1 MFRTSSRYFLSL
13 SFFSLLA
20 PSLLAQRPGS
30 GSNRPSGGVID
41 VQVRYADG
49 RPAPRGIHIRL
60 ESAEG
65 GAEAD
70 LETIDG
76 GKCQFHQPTS
86 GVFMVRISEGDY
98 KEVSAR
104 VELISTPR
112 AFVTLD
118 LIPLKKEPETQVI
131 SVPSAGSNDSVSVKN
146 LAIPEQARQEYDK
159 GEEALKANH
168 PEEGAAHLQKAI
180 KLYDNYPE
188 AYRMLGEAYLQS
200 HDLKNAEAALKKS
213 IELEP
218 KIAATYVDLGA
229 VQNQLKDYP
238 NAETSLKQGLEL
250 SPDAAAAKYELA
262 KTYWALGRWPDA
274 APLAQ
279 DAVTALPTLAAAR
292 VLLGNIM
299 LKQRN
304 AAGALEQYQEY
315 LRLEPNGPMAPSV
328 QDLVNK
334 IQKALQK

>member
-13 SFFSLLA
+13 LLFCLLG
-20 PSLLAQRPGS
+20 PSLLAQRSGMGGTRPPG
-30 GSNRPSGGVID
+30 GIID

-65 GAEAD
+65 GSEAD

-76 GKCQFHQPTS
+76 GKCQFRQSTS
-86 GVFMVRISEGDY
+86 GVFMVRISEGAY

-104 VELISTPR
+104 VELISSPR

-118 LIPLKKEPETQVI
+118 LVPLKKEENSQVI
-131 SVPSAGSNDSVSVKN
+131 SVPPAGSDDSVSVKS
-146 LAIPEQARQEYDK
+146 LAIPEQARQEFDK
-159 GEEALKANH
+159 GEEALKANQ
-168 PEEGAAHLQKAI
+168 PEESAKHFEKAT
-180 KLYDNYPE
+180 KLYGNYPE

-200 HDLKNAEAALKKS
+200 HDLKNAESALKKS
-213 IELEP
+213 VELEP

-229 VQNQLKDYP
+229 VQNQLKNYSG
-238 NAETSLKQGLEL
+238 AETSLKQGLEL

-262 KTYWALGRWPDA
+262 KTYWALGRWQDA
-274 APLAQ
+274 APFAQ
-279 DAVTALPTLAAAR
+279 DAVTALPTLASAR
-292 VLLGNIM
+292 VLLGNIL

-315 LRLEPNGPMAPSV
+315 LRLEPNGSMAPAV
-328 QDLVNK
+328 QDLVGK